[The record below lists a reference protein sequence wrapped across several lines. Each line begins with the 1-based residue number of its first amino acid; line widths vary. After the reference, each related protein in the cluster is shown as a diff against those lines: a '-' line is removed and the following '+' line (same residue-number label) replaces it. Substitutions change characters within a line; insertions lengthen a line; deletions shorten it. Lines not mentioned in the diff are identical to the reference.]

1 MSKFIPQKGET
12 PHNGQVKPKLKVRIT
27 MKKGDKEE
35 EHTLNE
41 YDAFAMISDL
51 NNKVATLSQAVQGI
65 LDAMNQ
71 ATATEQSVE
80 QQQEVKL
87 QPLKMP
93 KLKTVKSD
101 GMSSDHIYPNAA
113 SGDGVKLEG

>member
-51 NNKVATLSQAVQGI
+51 NTKVAQLTNAVNGI
-65 LDAMNQ
+65 MDAMEA
-71 ATATEQSVE
+71 ATKEVQPKALKTESVDYSS
-80 QQQEVKL
+80 L
-87 QPLKMP
+87 TLP
-93 KLKTVKSD
+93 KLKTTKSD
-101 GMSSDHIYPNAA
+101 GLSSDHIYPNA
-113 SGDGVKLEG
+113 SDKVKLQD